1 MSQPQIIIDPDEE
14 LRIVCRLLFYNIP
27 SFYPNAKKLYRVCQE
42 EGYSFRLQ
50 NITKWIKHQYSY
62 QIYRQPLPYDGWIFV
77 CTLLVIDVATR
88 FKDGCSLTSRNSL
101 EIWIAIKD
109 IYEDPSNPLT
119 WPKLLMTDGDASF
132 RGAFSRGIEQYNVPI
147 RVVDLY
153 SFESLAFIK
162 ALKKRIAILT
172 YKVQYAIEGR
182 LTDGG
187 KTRLIGMSPA
197 RAMTLE
203 EVESKPSKKP
213 KRAIGKDEKI
223 KLQKGTAVRYLLK
236 AGELEGDHRRR
247 ATDPYWSLR
256 VFKIK
261 RVVIGKNPPQPVL
274 YYLEDEP
281 IESTAHL
288 IGRNPKRPFKY
299 EELQEIEEPDK
310 IEYLPDEFMRK
321 YHPTGFVHYVHAS
334 SKSVQAEDYAMKRG
348 GQCLKRTGRIN
359 DHAVYLW
366 SCENG
371 AHQWEYPLK
380 YIMKKFEWC
389 PLCHHTTERTKRP
402 DRFG

>member
-1 MSQPQIIIDPDEE
+1 
-14 LRIVCRLLFYNIP
+14 
-27 SFYPNAKKLYRVCQE
+27 
-42 EGYSFRLQ
+42 
-50 NITKWIKHQYSY
+50 
-62 QIYRQPLPYDGWIFV
+62 
-77 CTLLVIDVATR
+77 
-88 FKDGCSLTSRNSL
+88 
-101 EIWIAIKD
+101 
-109 IYEDPSNPLT
+109 
-119 WPKLLMTDGDASF
+119 
-132 RGAFSRGIEQYNVPI
+132 
-147 RVVDLY
+147 
-153 SFESLAFIK
+153 
-162 ALKKRIAILT
+162 
-172 YKVQYAIEGR
+172 
-182 LTDGG
+182 
-187 KTRLIGMSPA
+187 MSPA

-213 KRAIGKDEKI
+213 KRAIGKDEEI

-299 EELQEIEEPDK
+299 EELQVIEEPDK
-310 IEYLPDEFMRK
+310 IKYPPDEFMRK
-321 YHPTGFVHYVHAS
+321 YHFTGFVHYVYAS

-348 GQCLKRTGRIN
+348 GQCLGKTGQIN
-359 DHAVYLW
+359 GHDVYLW

-371 AHQWEYPLK
+371 AHQ
-380 YIMKKFEWC
+380 
-389 PLCHHTTERTKRP
+389 
-402 DRFG
+402 